1 MKKRY
6 IVLGALVLGLAL
18 AALGLGAARRSVVG
32 DDRRDFAAE
41 TFRGAERGF
50 PYDGAREHYI
60 LDIENRGLAA
70 QAIDILV
77 QATPLPKKRGR

>member
-6 IVLGALVLGLAL
+6 IVLGALVMGLAL

-41 TFRGAERGF
+41 TFRGASETR
-50 PYDGAREHYI
+50 Y
-60 LDIENRGLAA
+60 
-70 QAIDILV
+70 V
-77 QATPLPKKRGR
+77 QLSLYPKE